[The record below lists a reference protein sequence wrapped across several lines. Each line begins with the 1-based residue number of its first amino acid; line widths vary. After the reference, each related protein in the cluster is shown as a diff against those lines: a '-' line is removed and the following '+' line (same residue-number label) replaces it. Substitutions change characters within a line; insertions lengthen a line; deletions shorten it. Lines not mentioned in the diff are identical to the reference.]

1 VGVPTLDRFGY
12 AEITDF
18 SQTALEVA
26 VEEVPEIDQ
35 IALTLHGAG
44 YGLDEIACA
53 EAELGGLLRGLE
65 VVGGLSSL
73 GRITIVERDPGR
85 AERIRIRLDELLA
98 RRPGGGFALAFNYR
112 KLGDALL
119 ARSASAPANRDHAFV
134 AMPFDPDFDDL
145 YHYGL
150 SAAIRSNG
158 LLSER
163 IDQAVFTGS
172 VVEKVKEKIATAAI
186 VVAVLTG
193 DNPNVF
199 LEVGYGWG
207 CGKPTVLLRKD
218 GSALRFDVQSEKC
231 ISYTS
236 IKDCEEKLV
245 AELRG
250 LIS

>member
-1 VGVPTLDRFGY
+1 
-12 AEITDF
+12 
-18 SQTALEVA
+18 
-26 VEEVPEIDQ
+26 
-35 IALTLHGAG
+35 
-44 YGLDEIACA
+44 
-53 EAELGGLLRGLE
+53 
-65 VVGGLSSL
+65 
-73 GRITIVERDPGR
+73 
-85 AERIRIRLDELLA
+85 
-98 RRPGGGFALAFNYR
+98 
-112 KLGDALL
+112 
-119 ARSASAPANRDHAFV
+119 
-134 AMPFDPDFDDL
+134 MPFDPDFDDL

-150 SAAIRSNG
+150 SAAIRSSG

-172 VVEKVKEKIATAAI
+172 VVEKVKEKIATATI

-218 GSALRFDVQSEKC
+218 GSELRFDVQSEKC

-236 IKDCEEKLV
+236 IKDCEEKL
-245 AELRG
+245 ATELRG